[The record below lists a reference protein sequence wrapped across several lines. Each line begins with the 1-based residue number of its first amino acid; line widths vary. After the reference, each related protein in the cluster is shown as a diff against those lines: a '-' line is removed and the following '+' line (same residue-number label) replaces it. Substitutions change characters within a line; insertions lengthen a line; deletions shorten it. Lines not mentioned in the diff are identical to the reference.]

1 MQARIVAGQEDRGS
15 RVRFA
20 GRPGR
25 GQPQDGADRLRLP
38 HGQGFGRGQ
47 QAGDP
52 RRVKKRSIGSV
63 CGEGRKL
70 YE

>member
-1 MQARIVAGQEDRGS
+1 MQARIVAGQEDRSS

-20 GRPGR
+20 GRPGG
-25 GQPQDGADRLRLP
+25 GQPEDGADRLRLP

-52 RRVKKRSIGSV
+52 RRVKMDGSIYN
-63 CGEGRKL
+63 EGRNF

>member
-1 MQARIVAGQEDRGS
+1 MQARTVAGQEDRGS
-15 RVRFA
+15 RVRSS

-25 GQPQDGADRLRLP
+25 SQPQDGADRVRLP
-38 HGQGFGRGQ
+38 HGQGSGRSQ

-52 RRVKKRSIGSV
+52 RRVKVDGSV
-63 CGEGRKL
+63 CGEGRNF